1 MHNGKLNLVEL
12 LGNCP
17 KGTKLY
23 SPLFGEVTLERID
36 CDSHPI
42 VVLDGRSIMR
52 TFNHW
57 GEYMNDYPDS
67 EVLLFPS
74 KDQRDWNEFN
84 FYRDGDFLSTENDK
98 AFIFKCY
105 NSKGYPSA
113 HCGLD
118 YDGNFINYDNISMTW
133 TYNSIRKAT
142 KDEIEILLR
151 RIAEA
156 GYVWD
161 FSNKMLR
168 KKLPIGSLVLASN
181 HPVDNV
187 TFDRFE
193 LRKYAGNYQCFFSDN
208 QTTSKYN
215 IIVPL
220 DKIKMYHNDFI
231 YFNKEDNYGIGK

>member
-1 MHNGKLNLVEL
+1 MNKELDLTQLLND
-12 LGNCP
+12 CP

-23 SPLFGEVTLERID
+23 SPLFGEVTLERVD

-42 VVLDGRSIMR
+42 VVLDGRSITR
-52 TFNHW
+52 TFNRW

-74 KDQRDWNEFN
+74 KDQRDWSKFN
-84 FYRDGDFLSTENDK
+84 SYKEGDFLSTKDGK

-105 NSKGYPSA
+105 DLKGYPLA
-113 HCGLD
+113 YGGLD
-118 YDGNFINYDNISMTW
+118 YDGNFINYNNISMTR
-133 TYNSIRKAT
+133 TSDSIRKAT

-151 RIAEA
+151 KIAEA

-187 TFDRFE
+187 TFDHFE
-193 LRKYAGNYQCFFSDN
+193 LRKYAGNYQCFFVGN